1 MRGIGYNLQAIVD
14 NNKGSSF
21 EASCKKEALLSGIHE
36 PLFALDTKR
45 SPSPSTSTSTLSS
58 SFGGGGGNT
67 SSGGGGHNNSANLV
81 LISEDTMNP
90 KWQVSVPENERESS
104 GRKDEW
110 ATELQPISGAGSPQR
125 FGLGNGMEDWES
137 LFSDSASHDQLRWI
151 SGEVDET
158 PLSLKQLLQ
167 GGNNDEIEDSSAIQP
182 WGNAATNFNSNMG
195 VSNSGFTSALA
206 PNSRALNY
214 NPNPQNPIS
223 PLPAN
228 HLLMNQNMNNLDMSS
243 VLLQANINNSQK
255 DQHQYEPQP
264 KRHNLGIPNCTTGV
278 AKTPFADEFLP
289 SIKQPQLGFGNQ
301 FNLLPPHQLLQKPFI
316 TPKQELTG
324 GIREQIS
331 AASHLHQHQQQQQ
344 VIYDQL
350 YKATEL
356 ILSGNFSHAQA
367 ILARLNHQLSL
378 NIKPFQRAAFYFK
391 EALQTSLLEISD
403 PVSPIT
409 SRIPTPVD
417 GMFKIGAYKVLSEV
431 SPLVQFMNFTSNQ
444 ALLEALGNADSIHII
459 DFDIGFG
466 AQWSSF
472 LQELPRT
479 DRSPPSL
486 KITAFA
492 SPATHHHIELGL
504 MHENLTQ
511 FATKMGVSFELE
523 VVNFDS
529 FDPNSYSVSLEN
541 EAVAVNF
548 PLWSASN
555 HLPALPSLLSFI
567 KRLSPKIMVS
577 MDRGCE
583 RIDLPYPQHLLHTLQ
598 YYEILFDSLDAAN
611 VTSDTVSKIER
622 FLFQPKI
629 RSMVSGRLHFPEQM
643 LPWKSVFASMGFSPV
658 AFSNFAETQAECLAK
673 RTQVRGFHVEKHQ
686 TSLVLCWKNRELM
699 SLSAWRC

>member
-1 MRGIGYNLQAIVD
+1 MRGIGYNLQAMVD
-14 NNKGSSF
+14 NDKGSSF
-21 EASCKKEALLSGIHE
+21 EANCKKEAILTGIHE
-36 PLFALDTKR
+36 PFFALDTR
-45 SPSPSTSTSTLSS
+45 GSPSPSTSTYTLSS
-58 SFGGGGGNT
+58 SFGGGGGND
-67 SSGGGGHNNSANLV
+67 SSGGGGGHNNSAKLV
-81 LISEDTMNP
+81 LISEDAMNH
-90 KWQVSVPENERESS
+90 KWQVSLPENEQESD
-104 GRKDEW
+104 GRKDQW
-110 ATELQPISGAGSPQR
+110 AVELQPISGAASPQR
-125 FGLGNGMEDWES
+125 FGLGNGIEDWES

-151 SGEVDET
+151 SGDVEET

-167 GGNNDEIEDSSAIQP
+167 GGNNNEMDDTSGIQP
-182 WGNAATNFNSNMG
+182 WGNAVTNFNSHLG
-195 VSNSGFTSALA
+195 VSNTGFTSALA
-206 PNSRALNY
+206 PNSRVLNY
-214 NPNPQNPIS
+214 NPNPQNPNS
-223 PLPAN
+223 PLPVN
-228 HLLMNQNMNNLDMSS
+228 HQFINQNMNNLDTSS
-243 VLLQANINNSQK
+243 ALLLANGNNSCK
-255 DQHQYEPQP
+255 DQHQIEPQP
-264 KRHNLGIPNCTTGV
+264 KRHNLGLPNCNTGV
-278 AKTPFADEFLP
+278 TKTPFADGFLP
-289 SIKQPQLGFGNQ
+289 SLKQPQMGFANQ
-301 FNLLPPHQLLQKPFI
+301 FNLLPPHPLLQKPFI
-316 TPKQELTG
+316 TPKPEITG
-324 GIREQIS
+324 GTREQIS
-331 AASHLHQHQQQQQ
+331 AASHLHQQQQQ

-378 NIKPFQRAAFYFK
+378 NVKPFQRAAFYFK

-403 PVSPIT
+403 PVSPVT
-409 SRIPTPVD
+409 SKIPSPVD
-417 GMFKIGAYKVLSEV
+417 GMFMIGAYKVLSEV

-492 SPATHHHIELGL
+492 SPTTHHPIELGL

-511 FATKMGVSFELE
+511 FATKIGVSFELE

-529 FDPNSYSVSLEN
+529 FDPYSYSMSLEN

-611 VTSDTVSKIER
+611 VTSDTLNKMER

-658 AFSNFAETQAECLAK
+658 SFSNFAETQAECLVK
-673 RTQVRGFHVEKHQ
+673 RTQVRGYRLEKHQ
-686 TSLVLCWKNRELM
+686 ASLMLCWQNRELM
-699 SLSAWRC
+699 SVSAWRC

>member
-21 EASCKKEALLSGIHE
+21 EAKCKKEANLTGIHE
-36 PLFALDTKR
+36 PFFGLDTKR

-58 SFGGGGGNT
+58 SLGGGGGNA
-67 SSGGGGHNNSANLV
+67 SSGGGGSGPNNSASLV
-81 LISEDTMNP
+81 FISEETMNH
-90 KWQVSVPENERESS
+90 KWQVSVPENEQES
-104 GRKDEW
+104 GGLKDEW
-110 ATELQPISGAGSPQR
+110 ATELQPISGAGNPQR

-151 SGEVDET
+151 SGDVGET
-158 PLSLKQLLQ
+158 SLSLKQLLQ
-167 GGNNDEIEDSSAIQP
+167 GRNNNETEDTSCLQP
-182 WGNAATNFNSNMG
+182 WGNAVTDFNSSLG
-195 VSNSGFTSALA
+195 VSNSGAASTLA
-206 PNSRALNY
+206 PNSRVLNY
-214 NPNPQNPIS
+214 HPNPQNPNS

-228 HLLMNQNMNNLDMSS
+228 HQFINQNMNNLDMSS
-243 VLLQANINNSQK
+243 VLLLANNNNSQK
-255 DQHQYEPQP
+255 DQHQFEPQP
-264 KRHNLGIPNCTTGV
+264 KRHNLGIPNRNTG
-278 AKTPFADEFLP
+278 ATKTPFVDGFLQ
-289 SIKQPQLGFGNQ
+289 SMKQPPMGFSNQ

-316 TPKQELTG
+316 TPKQELPG
-324 GIREQIS
+324 GNREQIS
-331 AASHLHQHQQQQQ
+331 AASHLHQQQQQ

-403 PVSPIT
+403 PVSTIS

-431 SPLVQFMNFTSNQ
+431 SPLIQFMNFTSNQ

-479 DRSPPSL
+479 DISPPSL

-492 SPATHHHIELGL
+492 SPTTHHPIELGL

-511 FATKMGVSFELE
+511 FATDIGVSFELE

-529 FDPNSYSVSLEN
+529 FDPNSYSMSMDN

-548 PLWSASN
+548 PVWSASN

-583 RIDLPYPQHLLHTLQ
+583 RIDLPCPQHLLHTLQ

-611 VTSDTVSKIER
+611 VTPDTVSKMER
-622 FLFQPKI
+622 FLFQPNIK
-629 RSMVSGRLHFPEQM
+629 SMVTGRLHFPEQM
-643 LPWKSVFASMGFSPV
+643 HPWKSVFASMGFSPV
-658 AFSNFAETQAECLAK
+658 SFSNFAETQAECLVK

-686 TSLVLCWKNRELM
+686 ASLVLCCKNRELM
-699 SLSAWRC
+699 SVSAWRC